1 MTNSSSLGE
10 KIRLIREAEGV
21 TRTQLAEMLE
31 IPYPSITNYEMKG
44 IQVTEK
50 FMVSFTNHPR
60 FQKYTLWLMTGK
72 TAPSAGQVSPPLSPD
87 GPGKTMSRRSGLK
100 AG

>member
-87 GPGKTMSRRSGLK
+87 GPRKTMSRRPGLK